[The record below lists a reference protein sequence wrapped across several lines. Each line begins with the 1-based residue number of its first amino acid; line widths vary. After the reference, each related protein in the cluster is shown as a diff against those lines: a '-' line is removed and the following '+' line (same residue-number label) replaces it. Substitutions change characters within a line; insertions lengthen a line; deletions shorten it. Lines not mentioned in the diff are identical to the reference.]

1 MTRPTG
7 NWIESCPTCYC
18 SVSNQLKQQHMQY
31 HENEVTISENEA
43 TISEAK
49 SAAGESIK

>member
-7 NWIESCPTCYC
+7 NWIENCPTCYC
-18 SVSNQLKQQHMQY
+18 SVSNQLKQQHIQY
-31 HENEVTISENEA
+31 HENEA
-43 TISEAK
+43 AISEAK